1 MTTPVVPQPK
11 LHTGGTLIPGEHLYI
26 KRPADA
32 LLLKLLRQSEYCNV
46 LTSRQMG
53 KSSLMMQT
61 AALLSTEGL
70 HVATPD
76 VSLLGHPADADS
88 WYQGLLEE
96 MAWDLSLDVDVEAW
110 WHQSKGS
117 TPNQRLLRFFHDEVA
132 AKLPGQVV
140 IFLDEIDSTL
150 KLSYTDDFF
159 TAIRAMYNQRGK
171 VPSYRYITFCLVG
184 VATPNELIKDKRT
197 TPNTVR
203 HKFC

>member
-32 LLLKLLRQSEYCNV
+32 LLLKLLRQGEYCNI

-53 KSSLMMQT
+53 KSSLMMQ
-61 AALLSTEGL
+61 AAVLLSAEGL

-76 VSLLGHPADADS
+76 VSLLGNPADADS

-96 MAWDLSLDVDVEAW
+96 IASDLNIDVNVEAW
-110 WHQSKGS
+110 WHQSKDS
-117 TPNQRLLRFFHDEVA
+117 TPNQRLLRFFREEVT
-132 AKLPGQVV
+132 AKLLGQVV

-150 KLSYTDDFF
+150 KLPYTDDFF

-171 VPSYRYITFCLVG
+171 MPSYRRIYDLEGYC
-184 VATPNELIKDKRT
+184 AQSRT
-197 TPNTVR
+197 R
-203 HKFC
+203 